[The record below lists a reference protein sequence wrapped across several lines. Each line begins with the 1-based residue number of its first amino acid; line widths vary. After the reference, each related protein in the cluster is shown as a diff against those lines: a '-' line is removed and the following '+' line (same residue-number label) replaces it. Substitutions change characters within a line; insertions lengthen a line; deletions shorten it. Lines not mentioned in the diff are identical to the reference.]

1 MAVNPYTSFHLQH
14 KYCLYL
20 VYLTTNLGR
29 ELSINGLSDAY
40 IYILY
45 LTIEIL

>member
-1 MAVNPYTSFHLQH
+1 MDVKSYTSFHLQY

-20 VYLTTNLGR
+20 VYLTTNLWRG
-29 ELSINGLSDAY
+29 LSINRLSDAY

-45 LTIEIL
+45 LTIKIL